1 MPKALLYTF
10 IVFFSCFSS
19 LAFAQ
24 CDLPSPYEGNTGANM
39 TVMLTPTFISS
50 LNISEENAFI
60 VAISTDGLVIGSVF
74 LYDVSQISLPV
85 WGDDSYTTEIDGA
98 LANEPIS
105 FQLVNGTDLFNVEMP
120 VSVLYVTDGLSEQT
134 TAPTVINGCPT
145 LGCMDA
151 GATNY
156 NELVTVDDYSCTYS
170 TPIEY
175 QLSTGWNIVGFTACE
190 ITPIEEAVNNALGNS
205 AGISNTFQIIK
216 DVRGKFW
223 HSSLGEYS
231 ALTQLTPGEGYM
243 MYVNGETT
251 TVQFS
256 AQYCNDITYQLNS
269 GWNMVAFTGDE
280 NSDNNLVSS
289 MDNALGNS
297 AGVANTIEIIKNAS
311 GQFWLPVFSMLSNF
325 TPGEAYMMYVIG
337 EPTTV
342 SFTDNST
349 QIFENN
355 PAEEFVLP
363 ITDNNMSVLFP
374 AGTLNDFIG
383 EQVYAT
389 INGQVVS
396 ENSTINEDG
405 SAGITI
411 VGQDYQ
417 CDCFLAQTG
426 DIPIFVIENENETI
440 YFNSTQLNYSS
451 NSVSLIDNI
460 YFYGNCDICSNPA
473 YGCTDPYALNFDSS
487 LIDDG
492 SCIDVVYGCL
502 NSNSFNYNP
511 SANVDDNFCFPF
523 ITGCL
528 DVTAYNYLIPTGNT
542 QLDVNTQDNSCIYS
556 GCTDSTSINYSS
568 YASVDDGTCIPV
580 FLGCTDSLADSFNPM
595 ANTENGTCVY
605 IGCTNP
611 TAVNFD
617 PQANFDNQVCIVFG
631 CMQENAT
638 NYNTEATVE
647 DSSCIYGVIEGC
659 TNTNSCNYNEFANLD
674 DGTCSGLTGCL
685 DNSYIEYSSIAE
697 CNNQELCVT
706 TLETNSIWESLYYY
720 AIDSAASSFA
730 IDEWEDSLLLS
741 QTILYY
747 DAYLAYVLDSINY
760 NYELQFAQQ
769 NQMYLDSIAF
779 YFAIDALEDSITL
792 ANTIQNEAYLTYVLD
807 STIYNYELQLALQ
820 NQLYLD
826 SIHQVYNDTDSLILY
841 NNYLLDE
848 LTYWSS
854 SILINLVQGWNIIGY
869 TSKEPQDVVATL
881 QGIEGIILIV
891 KNNAAEVYWPE
902 FGFNGIGN
910 LIPGQ
915 GYQIKVSEEYIG
927 FTYPDVNGERIELTP
942 TVPQWAI
949 DIQVVLHP
957 NDIRTLV
964 KVVNMLGQEV
974 NPETQSMGTILLYL
988 YNDATVEKMMTK

>member
-1 MPKALLYTF
+1 MKTIQHIPKALLY
-10 IVFFSCFSS
+10 ILLVSFSCFSS
-19 LAFAQ
+19 LAFPQ
-24 CDLPSPYEGNTGANM
+24 CDLPSPYDGNTGANM

-105 FQLVNGTDLFNVEMP
+105 FQLVNGTDLYNVEMP

-156 NELVTVDDYSCTYS
+156 NELATVDDYSCTYS

-289 MDNALGNS
+289 MNNALGNS
-297 AGVANTIEIIKNAS
+297 AGIDNAFWVIKNVQ
-311 GQFWLPVFSMLSNF
+311 GQFWSPQYSMLTNL
-325 TPGEAYMMYVIG
+325 TPGEAYMMYVHEG
-337 EPTTV
+337 QGTTV
-342 SFTDNST
+342 SFTENST

-355 PAEEFVLP
+355 PGEVFDLP
-363 ITDNNMSVLFP
+363 TTDNNMSVVFP
-374 AGTLNDFIG
+374 EGTLSEFG
-383 EQVYAT
+383 GYELKAYAVKYFYAGIT
-389 INGQVVS
+389 DEILGVPPIDSLIVPTSNTHV
-396 ENSTINEDG
+396 INEDG
-405 SAGITI
+405 SAGIPVI
-411 VGQDYQ
+411 GNDN
-417 CDCFLAQTG
+417 FLNFDIAQPG
-426 DIPIFVIENENETI
+426 DLIRFKILLEGEASILINLSPPII
-440 YFNSTQLNYSS
+440 YAANSIKIIGEYPYISDFLVEGMPVEFGCIDESYLEFNASAN
-451 NSVSLIDNI
+451 IDNGSCEI
-460 YFYGNCDICSNPA
+460 IMEE
-473 YGCTDPYALNFDSS
+473 GCTD
-487 LIDDG
+487 
-492 SCIDVVYGCL
+492 
-502 NSNSFNYNP
+502 
-511 SANVDDNFCFPF
+511 
-523 ITGCL
+523 
-528 DVTAYNYLIPTGNT
+528 
-542 QLDVNTQDNSCIYS
+542 
-556 GCTDSTSINYSS
+556 
-568 YASVDDGTCIPV
+568 
-580 FLGCTDSLADSFNPM
+580 
-595 ANTENGTCVY
+595 
-605 IGCTNP
+605 
-611 TAVNFD
+611 
-617 PQANFDNQVCIVFG
+617 IV
-631 CMQENAT
+631 A
-638 NYNTEATVE
+638 
-647 DSSCIYGVIEGC
+647 
-659 TNTNSCNYNEFANLD
+659 CNYNEFANLD
-674 DGTCSGLTGCL
+674 DGTCSGLIGCL

-730 IDEWEDSLLLS
+730 IDEWEDSLLLA

-760 NYELQFAQQ
+760 NYELQLAQQ
-769 NQMYLDSIAF
+769 NQMYLDSTAF

-826 SIHQVYNDTDSLILY
+826 SIHQVYNDIDSLILY

-949 DIQVVLHP
+949 DIQVDLHP